1 MICFYIIKNIHK
13 WVNVFCSKRLP
24 RITWSEYFMGI
35 AFLSAKRCEDQDNMN
50 GACIVN
56 NDNIIVGIGYNT
68 LPEGCENMK
77 SKKGIG
83 TKMRL

>member
-1 MICFYIIKNIHK
+1 
-13 WVNVFCSKRLP
+13 
-24 RITWSEYFMGI
+24 MGI
-35 AFLSAKRCEDQDNMN
+35 AFLSAKRCEDQDMN

-83 TKMRL
+83 TKMRLYIKYNIWKNNCVYV